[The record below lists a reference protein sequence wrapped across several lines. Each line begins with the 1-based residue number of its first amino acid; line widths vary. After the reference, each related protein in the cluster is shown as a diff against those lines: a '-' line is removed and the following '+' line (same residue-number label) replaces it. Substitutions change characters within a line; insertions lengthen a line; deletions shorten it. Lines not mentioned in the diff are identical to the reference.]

1 MTNEDIE
8 TVLAKVAE
16 SMLPLD
22 FEPHESQ
29 TIKDAAIL
37 DRRRLAARIAAAQKA
52 ALTDEFGSLRVEYS
66 AYENSAVGISEQGK
80 EMIESRNINSIWYRR
95 LVSGWKKE

>member
-1 MTNEDIE
+1 MDDELI
-8 TVLAKVAE
+8 KV
-16 SMLPLD
+16 
-22 FEPHESQ
+22 
-29 TIKDAAIL
+29 I
-37 DRRRLAARIAAAQKA
+37 RLAVANYQGCGYCDGNCGECQSEAKAIADAIEAQ
-52 ALTDEFGSLRVEYS
+52 FGSLRVEYS